1 MERKQYLVLG
11 AGKFGYSLAKTLV
24 EMGQEVLLV
33 DRDMD
38 CIQKVST
45 EIDYAIQGDIGNED
59 FLNEVGVRNFDV
71 VVVAIGTDVQTS
83 ILVSLLLKE
92 MGVKFLVSKAVSD
105 LHAKALYRIGVDRV
119 VFPEQEMGV
128 RVAHNLVHDA
138 VVDMLD
144 FTLDHR
150 VIEIK
155 VPESWVD
162 KTVGELDVRRN
173 YNVTIIAK
181 KHLEDINMNITA
193 DTSFKE
199 DDFVL
204 LLGHKDDVGKLIVD

>member
-11 AGKFGYSLAKTLV
+11 AGKFGFSLAKTLI
-24 EMGQEVLLV
+24 EMDQEVMLV

-38 CIQKVST
+38 RIQKASA
-45 EIDYAIQGDIGNED
+45 EIDYAVQGDIGNED
-59 FLNEVGVRNFDV
+59 FLMEIGVRNFDV
-71 VVVAIGTDVQTS
+71 VVVSVGTDIQTS
-83 ILVSLLLKE
+83 VLVSLLLKE

-128 RVAHNLVHDA
+128 RIAHHLVHDS

-144 FTLDHR
+144 FALDHR

-155 VPESWVD
+155 VPESWIG
-162 KTVGELDVRRN
+162 KSVGELDVRKN
-173 YNVTIIAK
+173 YKVTIIAR
-181 KHLEDINMNITA
+181 KHLEEINMNISA
-193 DTSFKE
+193 DTVFDPE
-199 DDFVL
+199 DYVL
-204 LLGHKDDVGKLIVD
+204 LLGHKEDVGKLIVE